1 MRPNDD
7 GKRRQFGD
15 EELENLR
22 EVLQSRALW
31 RGEEGAFASRF
42 EDDFRAWLGRDYALA
57 VSSGTAANEAALAG
71 CGIGPGDEV
80 ICPPCSFI
88 ASSMSIVALGA
99 VPVFADIDP
108 RTFIITAAAI
118 EAAITPNAKAV
129 VVVHLSGQPAEMAP
143 ILEVARK
150 HNLVVVEDC
159 AQAYGP
165 TYRGSKVGTF
175 GDCACFSLQQ
185 SKHITSGEGGIIAT
199 NDPEVYKRAM
209 LYANCGMPWYR
220 YGLERPIAEPVAGM
234 RTRGH
239 FGFGHNYRM
248 TELQGAVAVEQLA
261 RIEQFNESRRGLA
274 GIAREALG
282 EVAGL
287 RLPTIYPD
295 TDPIHW
301 TVLVQ
306 LEQMPVEEL
315 NAKLAEA
322 GVGGVGAYSEINYLE
337 AVYQQ
342 MSRERRTSMGCPLP
356 EYVSYAPG
364 TCPEAEAAATRTFSL
379 WTHHTVDPDA
389 FRAQVEAISRIVGG

>member
-22 EVLQSRALW
+22 QVLQSGALW
-31 RGEEGAFASRF
+31 RGEEGAFVARF
-42 EDDFRAWLGRDYALA
+42 EDDFRAWLGCDYALA
-57 VSSGTAANEAALAG
+57 ISSGTAANEAALAG

-88 ASSMSIVALGA
+88 ASSMSVVAVGA
-99 VPVFADIDP
+99 VPVFADVDP
-108 RTFIITAAAI
+108 RTLIISAEAI
-118 EAAITPNAKAV
+118 EAALTPNAKAV
-129 VVVHLSGQPAEMAP
+129 VVVHLSGQPAEMGP
-143 ILEVARK
+143 ILDVARK
-150 HNLVVVEDC
+150 HSLAVVEDC

-165 TYRGSKVGTF
+165 TYQGRKVGTF

-199 NDPEVYKRAM
+199 EDPEVYKRAM
-209 LYANCGMPWYR
+209 LYTNCGMPWYR

-261 RIEQFNESRRGLA
+261 RIEQFNQSRRGLA

-282 EVAGL
+282 EVPGL

-295 TDPIHW
+295 TEPIHW
-301 TVLVQ
+301 TMLVQ
-306 LEQMPVEEL
+306 LEQMPVADL
-315 NAKLAEA
+315 NAKLTEA

-364 TCPEAEAAATRTFSL
+364 TCPEAEAAAKRTLSL

>member
-7 GKRRQFGD
+7 GQKTQFGD

-22 EVLQSRALW
+22 QVLQSGALW
-31 RGEEGAFASRF
+31 RGEEGAFVSRF
-42 EDDFRAWLGRDYALA
+42 EDEFGRWLGRDYALA
-57 VSSGTAANEAALAG
+57 LSSGSAANEAALAG

-88 ASSMSIVALGA
+88 ASSMSAVALGA
-99 VPVFADIDP
+99 VPVFADVDP
-108 RTFIITAAAI
+108 RTLLINAEAL

-150 HNLVVVEDC
+150 HSLAVVEDC

-199 NDPEVYKRAM
+199 DDPEVYKRAM

-220 YGLERPIAEPVAGM
+220 YGLQRPAPEPVAGM

-248 TELQGAVAVEQLA
+248 TELQGAVAVAQLS
-261 RIEQFNESRRGLA
+261 RIERFNEWRRELA
-274 GIAREALG
+274 GIVRETLG

-295 TDPIHW
+295 TAPIHW
-301 TVLVQ
+301 SMLAQ
-306 LEQMPVEEL
+306 LEQMSVEEL
-315 NAKLAEA
+315 NAKLAE
-322 GVGGVGAYSEINYLE
+322 VGDGVGAYREINYLE

-356 EYVSYAPG
+356 DYVSYAPG
-364 TCPEAEAAATRTFSL
+364 TCPEAEAAAKRAFSL

-389 FRAQVEAISRIVGG
+389 LRARAETIARIVGG